1 MQFARIKLVAVALV
15 AGVSLTGCAYD
26 MYGDPYGYGYPYS
39 GVSIGVGYGGGYG
52 GYYGAYGY
60 SPYGYGYDP
69 FGWYGDYYYPGSG
82 IYVYD
87 SYRNRHMWNDDQR
100 RYWENRRSNGQNRTG
115 SSWSG
120 RDNWSGWR
128 NRSGSTSSTTSTT
141 TTGTTSTSGWHH
153 RRHD

>member
-69 FGWYGDYYYPGSG
+69 RGDDRGP
-82 IYVYD
+82 
-87 SYRNRHMWNDDQR
+87 
-100 RYWENRRSNGQNRTG
+100 
-115 SSWSG
+115 
-120 RDNWSGWR
+120 GWR
-128 NRSGSTSSTTSTT
+128 SPEHGVFPPATKLPVKVFTRLADDWLSVADPSG
-141 TTGTTSTSGWHH
+141 
-153 RRHD
+153 